1 MKIMVDNLPTRAKCR
16 HCTKKARWDLMR
28 VLSKWDTRHSPV
40 CDTHL
45 GTGLRNAGLAK
56 LTIEQTAIVSAEII
70 P

>member
-1 MKIMVDNLPTRAKCR
+1 MKIMVDNMPPRGRCR
-16 HCTKKARWDLMR
+16 FCKAKARWDLMR
-28 VLSKWDTRHSPV
+28 VISKWETRHSSV

-56 LTIEQTAIVSAEII
+56 LSIEQTAIVSAEIQ